1 MRLFAI
7 SDLHLSRKENREA
20 LEHFGADRTRRFD
33 DDWLIVA
40 GDAGE
45 RVEHL
50 QFALGIL
57 TRRFARVIFTP
68 GNHDLWC
75 PAGAT
80 DRTRGQARYDEL
92 VATCRA
98 FGVLSPEDPYER
110 WPGLSEVEGPG
121 GHEPPTYI
129 APLFLLFDY
138 SFRPAD
144 VPRAEAVAW
153 ARASGVGASDETLL
167 HPDPWPTR
175 DAWCHARC
183 DITEARLAALPAD
196 SRTILINHWPLRYD
210 LARPPRIPRF
220 SIWSGTSRTEE
231 WGERFRARTVISGHV
246 HLRTTLARH
255 GVRYEEVSLG
265 YPRDWRRERGLAY
278 YLRQIL
284 PVPDDRFVPP
294 FDPYRM
300 RAGLHDQ
307 AGLRT

>member
-7 SDLHLSRKENREA
+7 SDLHLSRRENFDA
-20 LEHFGADRTRRFD
+20 LVQCVSDRANDFRR
-33 DDWLIVA
+33 DWLIVA
-40 GDAGE
+40 GDIGE

-50 QFALGIL
+50 QAALALL
-57 TRRFARVIFTP
+57 TPAFARIIWTP

-98 FGVLSPEDPYER
+98 AGALTPEDPYVL
-110 WPGLSEVEGPG
+110 WPGDTDA
-121 GHEPPTYI
+121 PTYI

-144 VPRAEAVAW
+144 ISREGAIAW
-153 ARASGVGASDETLL
+153 ARETGVVASDETLL
-167 HPDPWPTR
+167 SPYPWPTR

-183 DITEARLAALPAD
+183 DDAEARLSALPAG

-210 LARPPRIPRF
+210 LARPPRIPRL
-220 SIWSGTSRTEE
+220 SIWSGTSRTEQ
-231 WGERFRARTVISGHV
+231 WGERFRARTVISGHL

-265 YPRDWRRERGLAY
+265 YPRDWKQERGLAY
-278 YLRQIL
+278 YLREIL
-284 PVPDDRFVPP
+284 PGHDDRFVPP
-294 FDPYRM
+294 FDPYRSTHT
-300 RAGLHDQ
+300 RSA
-307 AGLRT
+307 